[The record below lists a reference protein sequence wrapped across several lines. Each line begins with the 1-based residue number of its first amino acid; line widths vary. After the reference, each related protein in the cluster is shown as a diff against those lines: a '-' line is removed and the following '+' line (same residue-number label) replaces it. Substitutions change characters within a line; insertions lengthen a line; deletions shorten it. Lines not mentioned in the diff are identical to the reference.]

1 MNSDFEILV
10 NTSQTISK
18 TLLIE
23 ASTKNSNSTAIL
35 EMVIYVTNFAPYFK
49 DGPPEH
55 LVIQFS
61 PVLTNYTFSIPE
73 IIDEEL
79 EGGNITVSVSNLDTS
94 FMVYDQELSEIRFEG
109 MTNETSGNYTF

>member
-1 MNSDFEILV
+1 VTSYRLIEVQWDGEVVELLDDQVSMNSDFEILV

-55 LVIQFS
+55 
-61 PVLTNYTFSIPE
+61 
-73 IIDEEL
+73 
-79 EGGNITVSVSNLDTS
+79 
-94 FMVYDQELSEIRFEG
+94 
-109 MTNETSGNYTF
+109 